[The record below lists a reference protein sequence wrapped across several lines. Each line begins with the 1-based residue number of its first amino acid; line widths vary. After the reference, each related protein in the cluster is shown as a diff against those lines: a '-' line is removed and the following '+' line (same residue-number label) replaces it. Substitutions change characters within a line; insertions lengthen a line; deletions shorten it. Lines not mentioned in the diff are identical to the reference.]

1 MSTLKH
7 AINVIQRLTTALARH
22 MCHNCMYLKR
32 TNAVINY
39 AIPSDEDV
47 PGFTAE
53 RRELFVLELEADLHG
68 GHDAVPHAGH
78 VLAA

>member
-1 MSTLKH
+1 
-7 AINVIQRLTTALARH
+7 

-78 VLAA
+78 VLTAQQTHQLDYTPVGLVTG